1 MFLISN
7 DNLGQPSQ
15 AMSRPAGVTWQPRGG
30 TDHERQ
36 SFCGDHGCGA
46 CGPSG
51 REPSNG
57 PGGVR
62 DSDQDCERGPPENG
76 CSESSKGFKI
86 VIPNADK
93 LDLNYKGVVAGVE
106 RVYTEGNGTRSDGDY
121 AFADNGTALTFRLW
135 VKGGGTRIS
144 GFGRNVCQGASG
156 ANTAVDFYGHY
167 KR

>member
-1 MFLISN
+1 MRGNRFAATMAVGLVA
-7 DNLGQPSQ
+7 L
-15 AMSRPAGVTWQPRGG
+15 PAGSPAMAQEESATRIKIASAA
-30 TDHERQ
+30 HR
-36 SFCGDHGCGA
+36 
-46 CGPSG
+46 
-51 REPSNG
+51 
-57 PGGVR
+57 
-62 DSDQDCERGPPENG
+62 ENG